1 MGGFGG
7 YNHFF
12 RAFKQAYGMTPG
24 EYRESLKTPS
34 AGPETRI

>member
-12 RAFKQAYGMTPG
+12 RAFKQTYGMTPG
-24 EYRESLKTPS
+24 EYRNSLKTPPTD
-34 AGPETRI
+34 PETRI